1 MTVFEDQIYD
11 IVLDEVK
18 TIRNIL
24 QKKYDNDESMT
35 TSEMHLLSLSELV
48 IQIEKKLRELE
59 K

>member
-1 MTVFEDQIYD
+1 MTVFEDQIFE

-48 IQIEKKLRELE
+48 LQIEKKLRELE